1 MLHAI
6 GILDLRIEVSNPL
19 KRPLLHPLA
28 VVAYVLGEAT
38 RARPVVL
45 RERRQLYHLARRAH
59 GKGKILLVIVLLGRR
74 QPRRHGREVLSGF
87 INVPADLSVMP

>member
-28 VVAYVLGEAT
+28 VAAYVLGEAT
-38 RARPVVL
+38 RPDQSSSVSDDSYITSRVV
-45 RERRQLYHLARRAH
+45 RTAKAKSSSSSSSSGGGSH
-59 GKGKILLVIVLLGRR
+59 GATGGKY
-74 QPRRHGREVLSGF
+74 
-87 INVPADLSVMP
+87 